1 MGRSPVLAISNSIS
15 RRPSFAI
22 TGLSANLYSPGIIG
36 CLPLP
41 LLAKKLL
48 TRHSERSD
56 ESFLLWRYTEER
68 FLAPLGMASR
78 ECFLRRAKPSQRGLA
93 NRMVHRYQ
101 FRAVGKSSFNLHFF
115 HHFRHAFHHIFALQ
129 NCRAIFH
136 EFRYGAAIADSFK
149 KLRCD

>member
-1 MGRSPVLAISNSIS
+1 MGRSPVLVFSNSIS
-15 RRPSFAI
+15 RGPSFAI

-41 LLAKKLL
+41 IFAKKWL
-48 TRHSERSD
+48 TSHSERSE
-56 ESFLLWRYTEER
+56 ESLLLWRYTEER

-101 FRAVGKSSFNLHFF
+101 FRAVGKSSFTLHFF
-115 HHFRHAFHHIFALQ
+115 HHSRHPVH
-129 NCRAIFH
+129 
-136 EFRYGAAIADSFK
+136 
-149 KLRCD
+149 